1 MGGNMKSVR
10 TLVNLAVAGMTIAA
24 LTLGGRTAANAAPTH
39 APVTLTV
46 ASWSSTVQEENAVK
60 KLLAAFTAKYHI
72 NTSYQ
77 VINGDY
83 PTALKARIT
92 AGTAPDVFYLNSD
105 VAQDFIQT
113 GQIHNLDFLKTAPGY
128 NFGDLYPSL
137 VEGFLWKGSVY
148 AIPKDQS
155 TLALYYNKDMF
166 KAAGISQPPTTEAQ
180 VTLDACKLTNK
191 SKHIYGAVISADI
204 ARWWAFVYAA
214 GGAVFNADQ
223 TKVVI
228 DNPGAKQALSWYAG
242 LVRMGCAALPS
253 TVGATWNGDAFDK
266 GLAAMVFEGNWL
278 TQPTQQTAPNMHWGI
293 TFLPK
298 GPKGYGNLA
307 FTAAW
312 AMSAKTKHFAEAS
325 KLIEFMTD
333 ANGERLWD
341 KYSGYLPAR
350 KSVEYPAADRV
361 FMEQVKY
368 AKDFFFPPHG
378 TTMETPMAN
387 DIQKVMENKMTVA
400 AALADMQRQGNL
412 ALSVP

>member
-1 MGGNMKSVR
+1 MRAFANLALAATMITVG
-10 TLVNLAVAGMTIAA
+10 TLVGQ
-24 LTLGGRTAANAAPTH
+24 TAASAAPSQ
-39 APVTLTV
+39 ASATLNV
-46 ASWSSTVQEENAVK
+46 ASWSAAPQEENAVK
-60 KLLAAFTAKYHI
+60 KLLAAFTAKTHI
-72 NTSYQ
+72 KTNYQ

-113 GQIHNLDFLKTAPGY
+113 GQIHNLDFLKSVNGY
-128 NFGDLYPSL
+128 DFNQLYPSL
-137 VEGFLWKGSVY
+137 VEGFMWKGSVY

-166 KAAGISQPPTTEAQ
+166 KAAGISKPPTTEAQ
-180 VTLDACKLTNK
+180 FTVDACKLTDK
-191 SKHIYGAVISADI
+191 KKHIYGAVISADI

-214 GGAVFNADQ
+214 GGSVFNSNQ

-228 DNPGAKQALSWYAG
+228 DNAAAKQSLAWYAG
-242 LVRMGCAALPS
+242 LVKMGCAALPS

-293 TFLPK
+293 TYLPK

-312 AMSAKTKHFAEAS
+312 AMSAKTAHFAEAS
-325 KLIEFMTD
+325 KLVEFLTD
-333 ANGERLWD
+333 ANGEKLWD
-341 KYSGYLPAR
+341 TYSGYLPAR
-350 KSVEYPAADRV
+350 KDLSYPSADKV

-368 AKDFFFPPHG
+368 SKDFFFPPHG
-378 TTMETPMAN
+378 TTMETPMGN
-387 DIQKVMENKMTVA
+387 DIQKAMQNQLTVS
-400 AALADMQRQGNL
+400 AALSDMQKQGNT
-412 ALSVP
+412 ALNVP

>member
-1 MGGNMKSVR
+1 MRVFAH
-10 TLVNLAVAGMTIAA
+10 LALAGMLIPAVMLAGQTPAS
-24 LTLGGRTAANAAPTH
+24 AAPAH
-39 APVTLTV
+39 ASVTLNV
-46 ASWSSTVQEENAVK
+46 ASWSAAVQEENAVK

-72 NTSYQ
+72 KTNYQ

-83 PTALKARIT
+83 PTAMKARIT

-113 GQIHNLDFLKTAPGY
+113 GQIHNLDFLKSAKGY
-128 NFGDLYPSL
+128 NFSELYPSL
-137 VEGFLWKGSVY
+137 VEGFMWKGSVY

-166 KAAGISQPPTTEAQ
+166 KAAGISKPPTTETQ
-180 VTLDACKLTNK
+180 FTVDACKLTDK
-191 SKHIYGAVISADI
+191 KKHIYGAVISNDI
-204 ARWWAFVYAA
+204 ARWWPFIFAA
-214 GGAVFNADQ
+214 GGSVFNKDQ
-223 TKVVI
+223 SKVVI
-228 DNPGAKQALSWYAG
+228 NNAAAKQALSWYAS

-293 TFLPK
+293 APLPK

-312 AMSAKTKHFAEAS
+312 AMSAKTSHLAEAS
-325 KLIEFMTD
+325 KLMEFLTD
-333 ANGERLWD
+333 ANGEKLWD

-350 KSVEYPAADRV
+350 KSVAYPKADKV
-361 FMEQVKY
+361 FMQQVQY
-368 AKDFFFPPHG
+368 SKDYFFPPHG
-378 TTMETPMAN
+378 STMGTPMDN

-400 AALADMQRQGNL
+400 AALADMQQQGNT